1 MQLKQEVPTTDIAIQ
16 FLSTVAS
23 CDQMVTLRPL
33 DDPSVEEVLCYT
45 LQEEIRV
52 SLVLIQVC
60 VHKFPMASQAVLKS
74 FYVDDCL
81 SGADSV
87 EEATTLQWQLH
98 NLFLKGGFLLHKWN
112 SNIPA

>member
-1 MQLKQEVPTTDIAIQ
+1 MYMQLKQEVPTTDIAIQ

-52 SLVLIQVC
+52 TAKLGAYSGVC
-60 VHKFPMASQAVLKS
+60 AYIGDL
-74 FYVDDCL
+74 Y
-81 SGADSV
+81 
-87 EEATTLQWQLH
+87 QLY
-98 NLFLKGGFLLHKWN
+98 
-112 SNIPA
+112 